1 MRECRGAI
9 MKTDDTIIVDEIL
22 TILKL
27 AQYPSWSHPIA
38 LDRRDTALYI
48 RQLIDKFPNPDI
60 DPKELESE
68 IKGLE
73 LSIRELDD
81 EIESLKIENLSLEKE
96 NRSLHTKPKEMAKMA
111 DKVIKTSRKR
121 NKKIV
126 ITGPSITVNEKI
138 YGISA
143 MQTTYDSAMKLPSKE
158 QVQEVCTQAYMA
170 LLKLFTDNNHTQE
183 KEDKESP
190 QPGLATKS
198 GIV

>member
-1 MRECRGAI
+1 

-22 TILKL
+22 AILKL

-48 RQLIDKFPNPDI
+48 RQIVDKFGEVNI
-60 DPKELESE
+60 EALEEAEDE
-68 IKGLE
+68 IKGME